1 MDVNQL
7 IKNVNTKIK
16 KNINCEEVKIV
27 DKTYLHKKHSTHQ
40 LGKFH
45 FHITIKSNDLKKFSK
60 VESSKKVFKILDQEM
75 KLYIHSLQL
84 NII

>member
-1 MDVNQL
+1 MEVNQL

-45 FHITIKSNDLKKFSK
+45 FHHDLDIFAI
-60 VESSKKVFKILDQEM
+60 VFLE
-75 KLYIHSLQL
+75 
-84 NII
+84 NR

>member
-1 MDVNQL
+1 MEVNQL

-60 VESSKKVFKILDQEM
+60 VESSKKVFKIIYEISRL
-75 KLYIHSLQL
+75 S
-84 NII
+84 

>member
-1 MDVNQL
+1 MNVNQL
-7 IKNVNTKIK
+7 IKNVNAKIR

-45 FHITIKSNDLKKFSK
+45 LHITVKSNDLKKFSK
-60 VESSKKVFKILDQEM
+60 VESSKKVFKILDKEM

>member
-7 IKNVNTKIK
+7 IKNVNIKIK

-45 FHITIKSNDLKKFSK
+45 FHITIKSNDLKKLNK
-60 VESSKKVFKILDQEM
+60 VESSKKIFKILDQEM
-75 KLYIHSLQL
+75 ELYIHSLQL

>member
-7 IKNVNTKIK
+7 IKNVNIKIK

-45 FHITIKSNDLKKFSK
+45 FHITIKSND
-60 VESSKKVFKILDQEM
+60 
-75 KLYIHSLQL
+75 
-84 NII
+84 